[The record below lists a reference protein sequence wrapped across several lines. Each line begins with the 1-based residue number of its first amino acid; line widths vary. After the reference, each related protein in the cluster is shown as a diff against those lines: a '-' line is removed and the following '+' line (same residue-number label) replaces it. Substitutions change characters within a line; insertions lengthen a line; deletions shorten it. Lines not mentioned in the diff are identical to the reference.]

1 MVARMLY
8 EMCEKPAKFTAN
20 IGPKSQKP
28 AVQPGQTDPI
38 QGGHVLGLEL
48 DVRPGWQATV
58 LAAL

>member
-1 MVARMLY
+1 
-8 EMCEKPAKFTAN
+8 MCEKPAKFTAN